1 MTRPIITLTT
11 DFGASDAYVA
21 AMKGV
26 ILNLCAGAT
35 IVDVSHSISRHDVE
49 AAAYVLDSASTHYPA
64 HAVHVAIVDPGVGS
78 SRRPLILQTPRGIY
92 VSPDNGATTHI
103 LNEFGAHTIETEY
116 DGEPFLVNIPE
127 SCQAYELDK
136 PGYWLPRVSRTF
148 HGRDIF
154 APTAAHLANGTL
166 ASELGSPIE
175 SVVCLPIPR
184 FLSTQDAT
192 TGTVVHID
200 TYGNLITNIPEEVV
214 PNDSEIKISGRVI
227 LGLSESYQES
237 LGELLAIIGSR
248 NTLEIAVGQGDARTY
263 LNASIGD
270 QVFVQRSGTNPITY
284 PG

>member
-26 ILNLCAGAT
+26 ILNLCAGVT
-35 IVDVSHSISRHDVE
+35 IVDVSHRITRHDVAE
-49 AAAYVLDSASTHYPA
+49 AAYVLVSASTHYPS
-64 HAVHVAIVDPGVGS
+64 HAVHVAVVDPGVGS
-78 SRRPLILQTPRGIY
+78 SRRHLILQTPRGIY
-92 VSPDNGATTHI
+92 VSPDNGALTHI
-103 LNEFGAHTIETEY
+103 LNEFGAHTVETES
-116 DGEPFLVNIPE
+116 DGEPCMVTIPE
-127 SCQAYELDK
+127 SCQAFELDK

-154 APTAAHLANGTL
+154 APTAAHLANGTP
-166 ASELGSPIE
+166 APELGSPIG
-175 SVVCLPIPR
+175 SAVCLPIPR
-184 FLSTQDAT
+184 FLSTQDST
-192 TGTVVHID
+192 TGAVVHID

-214 PNDSEIKISGRVI
+214 PNDSEIQISDRVI

-237 LGELLAIIGSR
+237 LGKLLAIIGSR
-248 NTLEIAVGQGDARTY
+248 NTLEIAVGQGNARTY

-270 QVFVQRSGTNPITY
+270 QVVVQRRGTNPITC